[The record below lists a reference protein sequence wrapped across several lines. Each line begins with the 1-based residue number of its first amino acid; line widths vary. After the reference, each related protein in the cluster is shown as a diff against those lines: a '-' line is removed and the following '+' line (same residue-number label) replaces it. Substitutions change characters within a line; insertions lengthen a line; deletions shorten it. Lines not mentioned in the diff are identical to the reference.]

1 MGQSNPFRASN
12 SRVSDSGHKRQRR
25 PQKRRRRNA
34 FNKRTLVTVGGGVL
48 GLLVTLAIGATAYYL
63 IMINKIQPAEV
74 VFTGQPDIQMEELI
88 DLYEEDIHTDVS
100 DDLEAAEAHEDE
112 FEQLLLAAEEEAAM
126 EGSEAGDI
134 QGTNANQGGQP
145 QGTKADSAP
154 AQPKQQSLPA
164 IRRSSSVKN
173 YLVIGVDSRGNDFS
187 GRSDSMMVV
196 SINQNSGRI
205 NIVSLFRGAYVNI
218 PGRGWGML
226 GHSYAYG
233 GPRLL
238 QQTIENNFRI
248 GIDGYI
254 IFNFNAFVSSI
265 NAVGGVTINLT
276 DREAREL
283 GLSPGSNNLNANQA
297 LRYARLRKIDS
308 DFARMG
314 RQRAVM
320 GAVASKLQ
328 RSSVSTINR
337 AVSAVLSNS
346 ATNISSGTISS
357 LTSNLPRILNYP
369 RSERQYP
376 LANTRSKFY
385 KNGLEMWSFNFLT
398 NINSL
403 HQLLY
408 GG

>member
-1 MGQSNPFRASN
+1 MKQSNPFRGSN
-12 SRVSDSGHKRQRR
+12 SRVRPSEPERQRR
-25 PQKRRRRNA
+25 PKKRRRRSFSSRQKLA
-34 FNKRTLVTVGGGVL
+34 TIGGVALGFVLTLVIGV
-48 GLLVTLAIGATAYYL
+48 TAYYL
-63 IMINKIQPAEV
+63 IMVGKIKPADA
-74 VFTGQPDIQMEELI
+74 VFTGQPDIEMAELI
-88 DLYEEDIHTDVS
+88 ELFEEDIHTDVS
-100 DDLEAAEAHEDE
+100 DDVEIAEAHEEE
-112 FEQLLLAAEEEAAM
+112 FERLLMAAEESNAI
-126 EGSEAGDI
+126 GDADSGEI
-134 QGTNANQGGQP
+134 DGTKANQGA
-145 QGTKADSAP
+145 QGTKKDSAP
-154 AQPKQQSLPA
+154 AQPNQQSLPA
-164 IRRSSSVKN
+164 VRRSGNVKN

-196 SINQNSGRI
+196 SINQNRGRI

-254 IFNFNAFVSSI
+254 IFNFNAFVTSI

-276 DREAREL
+276 QAEANAL
-283 GLSPGSNNLNANQA
+283 DMVAGSNNMDASQA

-308 DFARMG
+308 DFQRMG

-328 RSSVSTINR
+328 HSSVGTINS
-337 AVSAVLSNS
+337 AASAVLSNS
-346 ATNISSGTISS
+346 ATNISTGTISS
-357 LTSNLPRILNYP
+357 LTANLPRILNYP
-369 RSERQYP
+369 RAERQYP
-376 LANTRSKFY
+376 LANTRTKFY
-385 KNGLEMWSFNFLT
+385 KGGLEMWSFNFTT

-408 GG
+408 G

>member
-1 MGQSNPFRASN
+1 MRQSNPFRASN
-12 SRVSDSGHKRQRR
+12 SRVSDSGQKRQRR
-25 PQKRRRRNA
+25 PQKRRRRSSL
-34 FNKRTLVTVGGGVL
+34 NKRTLVTVGGGVL

-74 VFTGQPDIQMEELI
+74 VFTGQPDIQMEELVE
-88 DLYEEDIHTDVS
+88 LYEEDLHTDVS
-100 DDLEAAEAHEDE
+100 DDLEAAEAHEEE
-112 FEQLLLAAEEEAAM
+112 FEQLLLAAEEGAL
-126 EGSEAGDI
+126 EGTAAGDI
-134 QGTNANQGGQP
+134 QGENANQGGQQ

-154 AQPKQQSLPA
+154 AEPKQQSLPA

-276 DREAREL
+276 DAEARAL
-283 GLSPGSNNLNANQA
+283 GMSPGSNNMSASQA
-297 LRYARLRKIDS
+297 LSYARLRKIDS

-328 RSSVSTINR
+328 RSSVGTINS

-346 ATNISSGTISS
+346 ATNISTGTISS

-369 RSERQYP
+369 RTERQYP

-385 KNGLEMWSFNFLT
+385 KGGLEMWSFNFLT